1 LQKNIY
7 YNDRQKRELCDSIA
21 QGMLQVD
28 AFLRSKKEST
38 DDIFELNF
46 RRGLDGM
53 EEEYKDRLLEE
64 TDTEIDDESNKTETN
79 WDVEAVEDE
88 DQL

>member
-1 LQKNIY
+1 MQKNIY
-7 YNDRQKRELCDSIA
+7 YNDRQKRELCESIA

-28 AFLRSKKEST
+28 SFLRSKGENS
-38 DDIFELNF
+38 DDIFEVNF
-46 RRGLDGM
+46 RRGLEGM

-64 TDTEIDDESNKTETN
+64 TDTEFDDESNKAETN
-79 WDVEAVEDE
+79 WDLEAVEDE